1 MTGIESIAVKLKSRW
16 SQALVSARRRGLLLQ
31 GSFVLGA
38 IGLFGLLEWMQ
49 PQPLRRVENALRD
62 VTARMGR
69 KAPVSPNLVFLAVDD
84 ASLGISERLD
94 LAQIFALQNEPS
106 DSARALRLMS
116 RTFPW
121 SREVY
126 GLALDR
132 LAAVGAR
139 CVVFDFSFPK
149 AHETD
154 APFAAALA
162 RNRDRVILG
171 VNFST
176 EEMAEDDGFQKVQII
191 APPVSLLP
199 DRTLG
204 DERLG
209 FDNFWVD
216 DDSFTRVAR
225 YRAVAE
231 MVNPGSIT
239 PPDSQEYSA
248 LAARIAERE
257 PGGKMVPKDREPH
270 YIRFAGGSGTF
281 RARPLYEIF
290 APDYWKRHFQS
301 GEFFRD
307 KIVVIGAA
315 GEWSHDEILTPFGVM
330 PGAEMHLEA
339 ANAAITGEFISEL
352 PQPGGVLLVS
362 LAGLMSWLLWLRVR
376 RPMLRLV
383 CFLAVD
389 VMWLGMVLYFFDHA
403 ALFLPSVCPLLA
415 LNITGVSGLGA
426 DLARERRST
435 QQAQRTLG
443 RYVSQNV
450 VREMLD
456 NPEDYLQTLGGVMRP
471 ATILFSDIRAF
482 TKVTAN
488 LDAHA
493 LVEQLNEYFTAMVE
507 CVFRHGGTLDK
518 FIGDAVMAVWGNA
531 RSLGPAEDAKAALRC
546 AVEMGEELVR
556 LNARWEQEGR
566 APFKIGVAIN
576 HGNVVAGNIG
586 SLRRMEFTVIG
597 DAVNLTWRIQ
607 ECTKQPGCNLLL
619 GESVVELVGPS
630 FAVEYAGEVRDG
642 AALLTRYFRPAPV
655 AAS

>member
-1 MTGIESIAVKLKSRW
+1 M
-16 SQALVSARRRGLLLQ
+16 LLQ
-31 GSFVLGA
+31 ASFVLGA
-38 IGLFGLLEWMQ
+38 IGLFGLLEWTQ

-62 VTARMGR
+62 VTARLGR

-84 ASLGISERLD
+84 ASLGISESLD
-94 LAQIFALQNEPS
+94 LGQIFGIQAETS
-106 DSARALRLMS
+106 DSAKALRLMS

-126 GLALDR
+126 ALLLDR
-132 LAAVGAR
+132 LAAAGVR

-149 AHETD
+149 GNDTD
-154 APFAAALA
+154 PPFAAALE
-162 RNRDRVILG
+162 RHRDRVILG

-176 EEMAEDDGFQKVQII
+176 EEMLEEDGFQKVQLI
-191 APPVSLLP
+191 APPTSLMP
-199 DRTLG
+199 DRKPG
-204 DERLG
+204 DSRLG

-216 DDSFTRVAR
+216 DDSFTRVAY

-231 MVNPGSIT
+231 MVNPGSVV
-239 PPDSQEYSA
+239 PPDSQEYKS
-248 LAARIAERE
+248 LAARIAERD
-257 PGGKMVPKDREPH
+257 PSARFVPEDRVAH
-270 YIRFAGGSGTF
+270 YIRFAGEAGTF
-281 RARPLYEIF
+281 RARPMYEVF
-290 APDYWKRHFQS
+290 APEYWARHFQS

-307 KIVVIGAA
+307 KIVILGAA
-315 GEWSHDEILTPFGVM
+315 GEWSHDDILTPLGVM
-330 PGAEMHLEA
+330 PGAEMHLQA
-339 ANAAITGEFISEL
+339 ANAAIAGEFIREL
-352 PQPGGVLLVS
+352 PQPGGILLVS
-362 LAGLMSWLLWLRVR
+362 FAGFIGWLLWLQVR
-376 RPMLRLV
+376 RPMVRFM

-389 VMWLGMVLYFFDHA
+389 VVWLGLVLYFFDHA
-403 ALFLPSVCPLLA
+403 ALFIPSVCPLLA
-415 LNITGVSGLGA
+415 LNMTGISGLGT
-426 DLARERRST
+426 DISSERRST
-435 QQAQRTLG
+435 LHAHRTLG

-450 VREMLD
+450 VREMLED
-456 NPEDYLQTLGGVMRP
+456 PENYLQTLGGVMRP

-493 LVEQLNEYFTAMVE
+493 LVAQLNEYFTAMVE

-531 RSLGPAEDAKAALRC
+531 RSLGSAEDAKAALRC

-556 LNARWEQEGR
+556 LNARWEEEGR
-566 APFKIGVAIN
+566 APFKIGVAVN

-619 GESVVELVGPS
+619 GESVVELIGPS
-630 FAVEYAGEVRDG
+630 FAVEYAGELRDG
-642 AALLTRYFRPAPV
+642 DTLLTRYFRPVVKAEE
-655 AAS
+655 